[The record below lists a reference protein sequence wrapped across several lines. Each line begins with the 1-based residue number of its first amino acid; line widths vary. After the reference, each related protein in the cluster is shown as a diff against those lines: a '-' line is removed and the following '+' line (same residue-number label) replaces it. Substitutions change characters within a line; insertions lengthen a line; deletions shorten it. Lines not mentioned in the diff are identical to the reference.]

1 MIGTELY
8 SMFRKLNPNLVKDVY
23 SFAVIDDRS
32 IRVKMKDGKI
42 YIFTYHNAK
51 DWNLKEEK

>member
-1 MIGTELY
+1 
-8 SMFRKLNPNLVKDVY
+8 MFRKLNPNLVKDVY

-32 IRVKMKDGKI
+32 IRVKMEDGKI